1 MEIYE
6 TEEEQVAAIKA
17 WWKENGQSALVG
29 LGLGIAIILGWNF
42 WQDYRKDQALKASG
56 LYGELLKASAADDQ
70 KDAVINQAEQIK
82 NQFAGSD
89 YAAYGALMAAK
100 VKAQQG
106 DIAAAK
112 ALLETITQSSDKEIS
127 NIARIRLVRLMLA
140 NKEYEQGLQAI
151 TAVDPSAT
159 GSFSGLY
166 DELTGDLYVALD
178 RLDLARTSYQ
188 SALRNGQQSPL
199 LQMKID
205 DLSAPEK
212 LDSQK

>member
-6 TEEEQVAAIKA
+6 SEEEQVAAIKA
-17 WWKENGQSALVG
+17 WWKENGQSALIG
-29 LGLGIAIILGWNF
+29 LALGIVIILGWNY
-42 WQDYRKDQALKASG
+42 WQDYRKDRALKASA
-56 LYGELLKASAADDQ
+56 LYSELLKALSTDQ
-70 KDAVINQAEQIK
+70 KKTVIDKAEQLGS
-82 NQFAGSD
+82 QFGGSD
-89 YAAYGALMAAK
+89 YAAYGTLMAAK
-100 VKAQQG
+100 VKTQQG
-106 DIAAAK
+106 DVAAAK
-112 ALLETITQSSDKEIS
+112 KLLETLTQSADKELS

-140 NKEYEQGLQAI
+140 NKEYEQGLQI
-151 TAVDPSAT
+151 ISAVDPSAT

-205 DLSAPEK
+205 DLTATEK

>member
-6 TEEEQVAAIKA
+6 SEEEQVAAIKA
-17 WWKENGQSALVG
+17 WWKENGQSALIG
-29 LGLGIAIILGWNF
+29 LALGVVIILGWNY
-42 WQDYRKDQALKASG
+42 WQDYRKDRALKASA
-56 LYGELLKASAADDQ
+56 LYSELLKALSTDQ
-70 KDAVINQAEQIK
+70 KKTVIDKAEQLGS
-82 NQFAGSD
+82 QFGGSD
-89 YAAYGALMAAK
+89 YAAYGTLMAAK

-106 DIAAAK
+106 DVAAAK
-112 ALLETITQSSDKEIS
+112 SLLETLTQSADKELS

-140 NKEYEQGLQAI
+140 NKEYEQGLQVI
-151 TAVDPSAT
+151 SAVDPSAT
-159 GSFSGLY
+159 SSFSGLY

-205 DLSAPEK
+205 DLTAPEK